1 MQIAGIDI
9 ILVTTVVMVLLVTY
23 LVTKI
28 VSKTLTKIFEKISF
42 AENVEKW
49 MVRISKYAI
58 YIIGVLVATSVLG
71 LDLTSVIVGLG
82 AFSIAISFAMS
93 NVIQNFVSGIL
104 VQADRVFQVGD
115 EIKVQNFEGKIVKVS
130 IRTTNIETES
140 GDLVSIPNSIFLTSP
155 VVRKKKDEVMNSN
168 DA

>member
-9 ILVTTVVMVLLVTY
+9 ILVTTVVMVLMITY
-23 LVTKI
+23 VVARI
-28 VSKTLTKIFEKISF
+28 ISKTLTKILEKTSF
-42 AENVEKW
+42 PENIEKS

-58 YIIGVLVATSVLG
+58 YIIGVLVATSVSG

-104 VQADRVFQVGD
+104 VQTDRVFQVGD
-115 EIKVQNFEGKIVKVS
+115 EIKVQNFEGKVVKVS
-130 IRTTNIETES
+130 IRTTSIESEN
-140 GDLVSIPNSIFLTSP
+140 GDLVSIPNSLFLTSP
-155 VVRKKKDEVMNSN
+155 LVRKKRDKTMNSN
-168 DA
+168 YA